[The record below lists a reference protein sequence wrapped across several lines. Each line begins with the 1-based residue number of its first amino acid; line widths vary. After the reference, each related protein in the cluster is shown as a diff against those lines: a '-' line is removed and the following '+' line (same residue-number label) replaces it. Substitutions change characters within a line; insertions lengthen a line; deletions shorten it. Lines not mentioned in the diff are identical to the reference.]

1 MLVIV
6 HVSVRNQ
13 CAVFQAKTFQLM
25 GAGIQPFF
33 LCTLGNQF
41 AQRWITGALVGHVL
55 NKVRE
60 LITGIHA
67 LEPRRTVNVVAGID
81 QPVHVKH
88 HQGVGATF
96 TRSPTD
102 LAMTIDSGL
111 PTALVRARQF

>member
-1 MLVIV
+1 MLVVV

-41 AQRWITGALVGHVL
+41 PQRWITGTLVGHVL